1 MLIKFLTLTINFYL
15 NKKQL
20 YETNQSK
27 LKTMK
32 KVSFLLLTIFL
43 LNGCAESVALL
54 GSSVGGASSG
64 KMLQSSLNSVVS
76 YGVKQHTGKTPFGHL
91 LAYAEEKN
99 PEKKKETCFSFIE
112 STRSE
117 FCTIAKKQMSLV
129 NTATKE
135 KVLEVNT
142 ATKEKVLEI
151 SEKYPKTR
159 DVVLNKEN
167 DLLSS
172 FFQKKESPRK
182 LAIAFQNKIK
192 NKGDSWPQSNKSRP

>member
-15 NKKQL
+15 NNKQL

-27 LKTMK
+27 FTTMK

-54 GSSVGGASSG
+54 GSSFGGASSG
-64 KMLQSSLNSVVS
+64 KMLQSSLNSVIS
-76 YGVKQHTGKTPFGHL
+76 YGVKQHTGKTPLGHA

-99 PEKKKETCFSFIE
+99 PKKKKETCFSFIE

-129 NTATKE
+129 NTVA
-135 KVLEVNT
+135 
-142 ATKEKVLEI
+142 KEKVLEI
-151 SEKYPKTR
+151 SDKYHKTR